1 MTIQL
6 RPFQTPNFV
15 LAGETLSFPLKDI
28 PADELATL
36 CADFQAEVFKKAGK
50 TDPAT
55 FGRCTCNCGKVVA
68 NAWRDSD
75 GYHCLTCLA
84 NQRDELRDR
93 IAAALV

>member
-15 LAGETLSFPLKDI
+15 LTSFESVSFPLKDV

-55 FGRCTCNCGKVVA
+55 HGRCTCSGCGKVVG

-75 GYHCLTCLA
+75 GHHCLTCLA
-84 NQRDELRDR
+84 EQRDALRVA
-93 IAAALV
+93 IT